1 MLTGQSL
8 VCVSWIPWD
17 HPVPLVMHRMMQA
30 LSVHNRVLF
39 VDPPVALA
47 TLLAHP
53 SRLAEI
59 RRAIALYRAG
69 PQRLNAGL
77 WVYRPPPLRL
87 PLGHLASADRAN
99 RRRLTH
105 ALSGVLRQLGFERP
119 IIWAYDP
126 FVIDPD
132 GGLEARLLVYDCNDD
147 ISSFARFGYK
157 RANLRR
163 QEQAFC
169 ARADLVLATSRALL
183 DEKKGLNPN
192 SHYFPSGV
200 DFDQIQAALATD
212 DPLPAEVDALP
223 RPRIGYLGSLTNY
236 RIAWDWILAL
246 ARAHPGWSIVMVG
259 PWHERP
265 PTKVLEIANIHC
277 IGARP
282 PRLVPG
288 YLKSFDVGL
297 IPYQGQDFLSS
308 CQPTKTFEYLAAGKP
323 VVSAAIPEL
332 AVYPD
337 LIELVSSAGDFVRAV
352 ERAVERANDHALV
365 ACRIETA
372 RSHTWTARIEGTSA
386 LIERLLAQSPAAE
399 WGDA

>member
-1 MLTGQSL
+1 
-8 VCVSWIPWD
+8 
-17 HPVPLVMHRMMQA
+17 MHRMMQA

-53 SRLAEI
+53 GRLAEI

-69 PQRLNAGL
+69 PRRLTAGL
-77 WVYRPPPLRL
+77 WVYRPPPLLL
-87 PLGHLASADRAN
+87 PLGHLAIADRAN
-99 RRRLTH
+99 RRRLTR
-105 ALSGVLRQLGFERP
+105 ALSEFLRQLGCERP

-126 FVIDPD
+126 FAIDPD

-157 RANLRR
+157 RDNLRR

-183 DEKKGLNPN
+183 DEKKRVNPN

-200 DFDQIQAALATD
+200 DFDQIQEALATAA
-212 DPLPAEVDALP
+212 PLPAEVEVLP
-223 RPRIGYLGSLTNY
+223 GPRIGYLGSLTNY

-246 ARAHPGWSIVMVG
+246 ARAHPGWSIVLVG

-265 PTKVLEIANIHC
+265 PAKVLEVANIHC

-288 YLKSFDVGL
+288 YLKSLDVGI

-337 LIELVSSAGDFVRAV
+337 LIELVSSARDFVRAV
-352 ERAVERANDHALV
+352 ERAVDKAEDRALV
-365 ACRIETA
+365 ARRIEAA
-372 RSHTWTARIEGTSA
+372 RAHTWTARIEGTSA
-386 LIERLLAQSPAAE
+386 LIERLLVQSAGSSA
-399 WGDA
+399 G